1 LELQDFKIAIDSSWV
16 ALSAALVFFMTIGF
30 ALLESGSVRSKN
42 VSNSLIKNFLIYAL
56 CLILYW
62 AIGFAIE
69 FGDGQLIGTQG
80 FFLLGTDNSPAIG
93 DKYFGVYKSL
103 SGLSIPLP
111 LKFLFQ
117 AGFASVAI
125 AIVSG
130 AIAERMTLK
139 AFMLFT
145 ALFMPLGYAIAAHWV
160 WGGGWLFKLGFFDF
174 AGSALVHGVG
184 GMAALTGAWIV
195 GSRANYN
202 AVPLLGHSANSRAI
216 GCGILW
222 LGWWGFNGGSVG
234 AMSPAV
240 GHVLLTTNLA
250 AAAGGLTAII
260 YSWRRYDSPDLNSL
274 IDGILGG
281 LVAITASCAYVA
293 PWASIAIGAIA
304 GVIVMW
310 ATAFLQEQGI
320 DDPAHA
326 IGVHLFCGSWGT
338 IALGLF
344 SQGNA
349 FGSDPAP
356 ALGLLVGGTGQQ
368 LGIQVAGLLSIL
380 LFSASISYV
389 IWSALRLV
397 GLRVSPKAEKN
408 GIDRSTHREVAY
420 PIDRDGE
427 HE

>member
-1 LELQDFKIAIDSSWV
+1 
-16 ALSAALVFFMTIGF
+16 
-30 ALLESGSVRSKN
+30 
-42 VSNSLIKNFLIYAL
+42 
-56 CLILYW
+56 
-62 AIGFAIE
+62 
-69 FGDGQLIGTQG
+69 
-80 FFLLGTDNSPAIG
+80 
-93 DKYFGVYKSL
+93 
-103 SGLSIPLP
+103 
-111 LKFLFQ
+111 
-117 AGFASVAI
+117 
-125 AIVSG
+125 
-130 AIAERMTLK
+130 
-139 AFMLFT
+139 
-145 ALFMPLGYAIAAHWV
+145 MPLGYAIAAHWV

-184 GMAALTGAWIV
+184 GMAALTGAWIL

-202 AVPLLGHSANSRAI
+202 AVPLLGHSATSRAI

-222 LGWWGFNGGSVG
+222 LSWWGFNGGSVG

-338 IALGLF
+338 IAPGLF

-356 ALGLLVGGTGQQ
+356 VLGLLVGGTGQQ
-368 LGIQVAGLLSIL
+368 LGIQIAGLLSIL

-389 IWSALRLV
+389 IWSALKLV
-397 GLRVSPKAEKN
+397 GLRVSPKAEIR
-408 GIDRSTHREVAY
+408 GLDRSTHRESAY

-427 HE
+427 HD